1 MRPSEKIL
9 ATPLMVSGAKRVLSL
24 SFGSARFIPTPFFSL
39 RSILQIS
46 KKDMRRKVLTSE
58 CFQCL
63 TTASRRRAD
72 FADAVRA
79 RARESCNQSKF
90 FFF

>member
-1 MRPSEKIL
+1 
-9 ATPLMVSGAKRVLSL
+9 MVSGAKRVLSL

-72 FADAVRA
+72 FGDAVRA
-79 RARESCNQSKF
+79 RAKRAVISQSF
-90 FFF
+90 FFSNLRSG